1 MCGIAGFFGA
11 GDEAVLRRMTDRL
24 VHRGPDDDGV
34 LIDGD
39 GRAFLGFRRLAI
51 LDIAG
56 GRQPMLTDDGSLAL
70 VFNGE
75 IYNFRE
81 LREELVRA
89 GARFRTDHSD
99 TEVLLH
105 GYRQWG
111 EDLPNHLNGMWAF
124 AIHDRARRRV
134 FLSRDRFGKKPLFW
148 CMREGTLV
156 FASELTA
163 LREHPL
169 APGELS
175 VVALQKYFGYGF
187 VPAPQTFFRDVHK
200 LPAGHSMVFDLSTR
214 SRRIAQYWTYRPEP
228 FDARPAHAEE
238 HWADELLTRLEGAV
252 SRRLVA
258 DVPIGCFLSGG
269 IDSSVV
275 AALAMRRH
283 TGGPIRA
290 FTIGFEEA
298 TFDETR
304 YARLVAQHIGASH
317 DVETLS
323 IERALEILPEIARR
337 WDEPIADSSMLPTFL
352 LCRHARRHVTV
363 ALGGDGADELLA
375 GYDPFKVL
383 RYAQWYERFVPK
395 PMHRALSMLAA
406 RLPVSHRYMSFDFR
420 LKRTLRGLNHA
431 PPLWLP
437 VWMAPLGKSELEDL
451 FRTPVSLEEVFSEA
465 IEAWDACP
473 SSDPV
478 ERAISYY
485 IRFYL
490 QEDILVKVDRAS
502 MLNSLE
508 VRAPFLDC
516 DLVDFLRRLPSD
528 CKLRGDTTK
537 WILRR
542 VAELLLPREVIER
555 GKQGFAVPI
564 GNWFVE
570 DRFPRRQTERVINPD
585 FWAQQLSAH
594 QSLSTDARAY
604 LWSDWL
610 LGASHVTT
618 DRAWSQS
625 SRNRQSRVAA
635 PIHISQ

>member
-1 MCGIAGFFGA
+1 
-11 GDEAVLRRMTDRL
+11 
-24 VHRGPDDDGV
+24 
-34 LIDGD
+34 
-39 GRAFLGFRRLAI
+39 
-51 LDIAG
+51 
-56 GRQPMLTDDGSLAL
+56 
-70 VFNGE
+70 
-75 IYNFRE
+75 
-81 LREELVRA
+81 
-89 GARFRTDHSD
+89 
-99 TEVLLH
+99 
-105 GYRQWG
+105 
-111 EDLPNHLNGMWAF
+111 
-124 AIHDRARRRV
+124 
-134 FLSRDRFGKKPLFW
+134 
-148 CMREGTLV
+148 
-156 FASELTA
+156 
-163 LREHPL
+163 
-169 APGELS
+169 
-175 VVALQKYFGYGF
+175 
-187 VPAPQTFFRDVHK
+187 
-200 LPAGHSMVFDLSTR
+200 
-214 SRRIAQYWTYRPEP
+214 
-228 FDARPAHAEE
+228 
-238 HWADELLTRLEGAV
+238 
-252 SRRLVA
+252 
-258 DVPIGCFLSGG
+258 
-269 IDSSVV
+269 
-275 AALAMRRH
+275 
-283 TGGPIRA
+283 
-290 FTIGFEEA
+290 
-298 TFDETR
+298 
-304 YARLVAQHIGASH
+304 
-317 DVETLS
+317 
-323 IERALEILPEIARR
+323 
-337 WDEPIADSSMLPTFL
+337 MLPTFL

-542 VAELLLPREVIER
+542 VAERLLPRQVIER
-555 GKQGFAVPI
+555 SKQGFGVPI
-564 GNWFVE
+564 GQWFA
-570 DRFPRRQTERVINPD
+570 DDLLPRRQLEGAINPA
-585 FWAQQLSAH
+585 FWQRQFLAH
-594 QSLSTDARAY
+594 RDLQTDARAY

-610 LGASHVTT
+610 LA
-618 DRAWSQS
+618 A
-625 SRNRQSRVAA
+625 SRVGERYSTTRSALNNTRLLPTPERDVDQGMQLENSTGGGTDEKYREHA
-635 PIHISQ
+635 KR